1 MRNPR
6 VDFGHSWCPISQTRF
21 NTHIRPI
28 HYSRR
33 KVGLPEQLSLFADRS
48 SRPKGLRYAE
58 EFVSPTAE
66 KTLIGHIAA
75 LPLQPFQFGQCE
87 GKRRV
92 ASFGF
97 RYDYTL
103 RRLEEADPIPEWL
116 ESIVENFEAGRRV
129 EEPIVQASLAQPP
142 PIPPPRRG
150 ET

>member
-6 VDFGHSWCPISQTRF
+6 VDFGHSWSPISQTRF

-48 SRPKGLRYAE
+48 SEPEGLRYAE

-129 EEPIVQASLAQPP
+129 EEPIVRASLAQPP

>member
-1 MRNPR
+1 
-6 VDFGHSWCPISQTRF
+6 
-21 NTHIRPI
+21 
-28 HYSRR
+28 
-33 KVGLPEQLSLFADRS
+33 
-48 SRPKGLRYAE
+48 
-58 EFVSPTAE
+58 
-66 KTLIGHIAA
+66 

-129 EEPIVQASLAQPP
+129 EEPIVRASLAQPP
-142 PIPPPRRG
+142 PIPPLRRG